1 MNKTP
6 IYNNTVQYAVEHNE
20 LDEYRASFKANMACR
35 AAITEALAKHY
46 KDNMQALPNKENTSK
61 KEKMNEET
69 ENYNPSSDL
78 ALNQVASN
86 MVTSMN
92 NHFASFGTTLEEEKI
107 KDNFKQ
113 LLERIN
119 KTEF

>member
-1 MNKTP
+1 MNNGKP
-6 IYNNTVQYAVEHNE
+6 YYVFVKVHGASEKYLVER
-20 LDEYRASFKANMACR
+20 DGGSFR
-35 AAITEALAKHY
+35 FGFSEHY